1 MVIQIQVNNLN
12 DHHTMLIGP
21 HSWMVIQIPNMVIQ
35 IQICNLNDHHT
46 MLIGSIFGVVIQII
60 GQILAN
66 L

>member
-1 MVIQIQVNNLN
+1 
-12 DHHTMLIGP
+12 
-21 HSWMVIQIPNMVIQ
+21 MVIQIPNMVIQ

-46 MLIGSIFGVVIQII
+46 MRIRSIFGVAIQIF